1 MRETPETD
9 KIAAQAKP
17 AAKIDELIAELC
29 PDGVEYRNLYDILPT
44 SIEDRLSLQKLPLM
58 AAFP

>member
-17 AAKIDELIAELC
+17 AGLQSSVRMGWSIEIFM
-29 PDGVEYRNLYDILPT
+29 ILPT

>member
-17 AAKIDELIAELC
+17 AAKIDELLQSSVRMGWSIEIFM
-29 PDGVEYRNLYDILPT
+29 ILPT

>member
-29 PDGVEYRNLYDILPT
+29 PDGVEYRNLYDIAHFN
-44 SIEDRLSLQKLPLM
+44 RGQVSLQKLPLM

>member
-29 PDGVEYRNLYDILPT
+29 PDGVKYRNTRPRSATFSPSCLP
-44 SIEDRLSLQKLPLM
+44 
-58 AAFP
+58 